1 MVVILKL
8 KQNHAKREEMIESQY
23 LKHLGSL
30 ISADLLSIEH
40 KPKSIG
46 RDSSPSYSRHQ
57 DDSLR
62 GVGEAYSRTGVGI
75 EDLLHASRLLDLE
88 LHLLPCAVLYLD
100 GDGLGLSLLGHGLS
114 FLARIELVLAAV
126 KFEIE
131 TEGIVGGSRR

>member
-1 MVVILKL
+1 
-8 KQNHAKREEMIESQY
+8 MIESQY

-88 LHLLPCAVLYLD
+88 LHLLAGMLLD
-100 GDGLGLSLLGHGLS
+100 FDRDGLASGIIAPTRLL
-114 FLARIELVLAAV
+114 
-126 KFEIE
+126 KKN
-131 TEGIVGGSRR
+131 